1 MTSAKFLVLEWLRP
15 KTGTLI
21 TDAVMTMPATDLAD
35 IHLPAY
41 GIVQLQQADP
51 AEWID
56 AQTIQAVSTVC
67 AVLNRHGDE
76 SCFSS
81 WLVAA
86 NRGESPGLLF
96 MFQSTVSQRGV
107 HMKPQA
113 LNALLD
119 GLS

>member
-21 TDAVMTMPATDLAD
+21 TDACQDLAD

-51 AEWID
+51 AESID
-56 AQTIQAVSTVC
+56 AQTIQPVSTVC

-96 MFQSTVSQRGV
+96 MFQSTVSQQDV
-107 HMKPQA
+107 HMKPRR
-113 LNALLD
+113 
-119 GLS
+119 